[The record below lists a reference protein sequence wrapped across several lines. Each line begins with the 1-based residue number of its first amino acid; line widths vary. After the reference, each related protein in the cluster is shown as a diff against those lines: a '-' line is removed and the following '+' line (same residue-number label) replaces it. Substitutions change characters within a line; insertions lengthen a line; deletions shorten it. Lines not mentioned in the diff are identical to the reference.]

1 MNILYLTNGYKPFR
15 WAGTETYTAGIAEEL
30 AKRGHKVEVICVG
43 EWENGDRYWNGVTED
58 IQNEVR
64 VRRINLNWEKSPD
77 PFRYLYDNPEV
88 AQYLKTVLA
97 QEKFD
102 LVHVTS
108 CETLSASVFQV
119 VKNAGLP
126 LAFSLTDFWMICP
139 RINLLHSNGSNCSG
153 ITSPDEC
160 IACMLMNSGLYHNA
174 REFLPEKV
182 LLPVLSHFSRYPF
195 VTRRRGLRGWTGNMA
210 ERKQMLKHALTLPDC
225 RITASDFVRD
235 VFVSNGVTVPINVE
249 PYGHDL
255 GWLNSYT
262 GKSKSN
268 LLRLGYIGQ
277 IIGSK
282 GVHLILQALA
292 YLPKEYLERLSVVI
306 YGNMDHIPAYGEKIK
321 HLASGLPNIRFGGT
335 YQHAESAQVYSE
347 IDVLLVPSVWF
358 DFPLI
363 IYEAFASQTP
373 VIATNLGGMAESVSH
388 GKNGLLFERGN
399 AEDLASQIRYFLDEP
414 GLLEQLRGGI
424 PKVRTVQDEVDTLE
438 NKYLELISE
447 VNISCLDASGT
458 QNK

>member
-1 MNILYLTNGYKPFR
+1 
-15 WAGTETYTAGIAEEL
+15 
-30 AKRGHKVEVICVG
+30 
-43 EWENGDRYWNGVTED
+43 
-58 IQNEVR
+58 
-64 VRRINLNWEKSPD
+64 
-77 PFRYLYDNPEV
+77 
-88 AQYLKTVLA
+88 
-97 QEKFD
+97 
-102 LVHVTS
+102 
-108 CETLSASVFQV
+108 
-119 VKNAGLP
+119 
-126 LAFSLTDFWMICP
+126 
-139 RINLLHSNGSNCSG
+139 
-153 ITSPDEC
+153 
-160 IACMLMNSGLYHNA
+160 
-174 REFLPEKV
+174 
-182 LLPVLSHFSRYPF
+182 
-195 VTRRRGLRGWTGNMA
+195 MA

-225 RITASDFVRD
+225 RITASDFVRN
-235 VFVSNGVTVPINVE
+235 VFVANGVTVPINVE

-277 IIGSK
+277 IVGSK

-292 YLPKEYLERLSVVI
+292 YLPKDYLERLSVVI
-306 YGNMDHIPAYGEKIK
+306 YGNMDHIPAYGDKIK
-321 HLASGLPNIRFGGT
+321 NLASGFPNIRFGGT
-335 YQHAESAQVYSE
+335 YQHTESAQVYSE

-373 VIATNLGGMAESVSH
+373 VIATNLGGMAEAVSH
-388 GKNGLLFERGN
+388 GRSGLLFERGN
-399 AEDLASQIRYFLDEP
+399 AEDLASQIRHILDEP

-424 PKVRTVQDEVDTLE
+424 PRVRTVQDEVDTLE